1 MIGTLTGTITHKDER
16 RLIVEVGGIGYK
28 VSGTTG
34 TISQAKIGVTVS
46 LWTYLVV
53 REDALDLY
61 GFTNRE
67 ELIFFELLIN
77 ISGIGPKSALAILSL
92 APPETLRRA
101 ISSGNTEYL
110 TQISGIGRKSAE
122 KIILEL
128 RDKLDSL
135 PEDDKVTTTETEAME
150 ALRSLG
156 YPLKDARETLRELA
170 TQHNNTSELVRA
182 AIKRL
187 GRSQ

>member
-1 MIGTLTGTITHKDER
+1 MIGTLTGTISYKNER
-16 RLIVEVGGIGYK
+16 RLILEVGGVGYK
-28 VSGTTG
+28 VAATAGTLN
-34 TISQAKIGVTVS
+34 QAKIGAILS
-46 LWTYLVV
+46 LFTHLVV
-53 REDALDLY
+53 REDVLDLY
-61 GFTNRE
+61 GFTNQE
-67 ELIFFELLIN
+67 ELTFFELLIG

-101 ISSGNTEYL
+101 VSSGNTEYL

-135 PEDDKVTTTETEAME
+135 PEGDKVTTHETEAME

-156 YPLKDARETLRELA
+156 YPLKDAREALRELA
-170 TQHNNTSELVRA
+170 KDHTDTSELVKA

-187 GRSQ
+187 GRSN